1 MSDQKCI
8 YRRYKSPRPGSNDCG
23 LSVDA
28 HKEVRDHDF
37 QPPLEISAEAVE
49 AAVYA
54 YFDGNPPAPT
64 ESIYREDMRAAL
76 EAAYRVMQKG
86 QDE

>member
-1 MSDQKCI
+1 VSDQKCI

-37 QPPLEISAEAVE
+37 QPPLEITAEAVE
-49 AAVYA
+49 AAEDVLRRYA
-54 YFDGNPPAPT
+54 YTRFSPHDCVQTAI
-64 ESIYREDMRAAL
+64 EAAL
-76 EAAYRVMQKG
+76 RVMQKG